1 MSDKKDLLNNLK
13 IDRTAPPSGESMTP
27 LTRYSILGAISVAIV
42 FGWLFFTSEDP
53 LEVTTFTVKEINQND
68 TSISSILDASGYVT
82 ARRQAT
88 VSSKITGKVLKVF
101 IEEGDVVKEGQL
113 LAQLDDSTY
122 VAEMNYA
129 EAQFKEAK
137 RVFDRTYE
145 PVSYTHLT
153 LPTIYSV

>member
-13 IDRTAPPSGESMTP
+13 IDRTAPPSGESMAP

-42 FGWLFFTSEDP
+42 FGWLFFASEDP
-53 LEVTTFTVKEINQND
+53 VEVTTFTVKEINQND

-101 IEEGDVVKEGQL
+101 IEEGDVVKEGQI

-122 VAEMNYA
+122 A
-129 EAQFKEAK
+129 
-137 RVFDRTYE
+137 
-145 PVSYTHLT
+145 VSYTHLT
-153 LPTIYSV
+153 LPTKRIV